1 MEGQIIMEKKGKLA
15 TPEWILEGYDSEKEY
30 MEKRGMKK
38 SKKDEK
44 TFKIR
49 ECPKCGSDE
58 VSVVMGKEKKGEW
71 ECKKCKWI
79 GKNIKEEELNEDELM
94 KYLDKNN
101 IELPDENEM
110 KKDFRKVIEGEEEN
124 E

>member
-58 VSVVMGKEKKGEW
+58 V
-71 ECKKCKWI
+71 
-79 GKNIKEEELNEDELM
+79 
-94 KYLDKNN
+94 
-101 IELPDENEM
+101 
-110 KKDFRKVIEGEEEN
+110 
-124 E
+124 